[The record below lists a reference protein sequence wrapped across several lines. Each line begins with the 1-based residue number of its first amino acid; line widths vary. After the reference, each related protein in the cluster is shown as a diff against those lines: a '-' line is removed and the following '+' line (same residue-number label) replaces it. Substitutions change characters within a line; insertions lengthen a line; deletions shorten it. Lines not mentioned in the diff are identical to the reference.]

1 MSTRPA
7 AGPAAGR
14 TLVMGVV
21 NVTPDSFSDGG
32 RWSTTEA
39 AIAHG
44 RQLLAEGADILDI
57 GGESTRPGATRPTL
71 SEELDRVLPVVEA
84 LAAEGA
90 ATSVDTM
97 RAEVARR
104 SALAGARIINDV
116 SGGLADEQ
124 MIGTVAGLDVDYIC
138 MHWRGFL
145 GTGDTNATY
154 GDVVTEVLAELVER
168 LDACLAGGIEA
179 SRLVTDVG
187 LGFSK
192 THEQNW
198 ELLRHLDRAQALGYR
213 QLVGV
218 SRKRF
223 IGDLLGSDHPGGAD
237 PMARDAATQAVTAL
251 CAQQGIWAVRTH
263 EVRANADIC
272 KVFAHLD
279 GPRS

>member
-1 MSTRPA
+1 MS
-7 AGPAAGR
+7 AGR

-39 AIAHG
+39 AVAHG
-44 RQLLAEGADILDI
+44 RQLLADGADILDV
-57 GGESTRPGATRPTL
+57 GGESTRPGATRASL

-90 ATSVDTM
+90 TIRVDTR
-97 RAEVARR
+97 RAQVARR
-104 SALAGARIINDV
+104 AALAGARIINDV
-116 SGGLADEQ
+116 SGGLADDD

-145 GTGDTNATY
+145 GTGDTNAGY
-154 GDVVTEVLAELVER
+154 GDVATEVLAELVER
-168 LDACLAGGIEA
+168 LDACRAGGIAAE
-179 SRLVTDVG
+179 RLVTDVG

-198 ELLRHLDRAQALGYR
+198 ELLRHLDRVQALGHR

-223 IGDLLGSDHPGGAD
+223 LGDLLGPDHPGGAD
-237 PMARDAATQAVTAL
+237 PLARDAATQAVTAL

-272 KVFAHLD
+272 RVFSRLGDA
-279 GPRS
+279 PA